1 MIWDATKER
10 VRTRTIEDNL
20 NPMFFEAKE
29 ILIESMSI
37 ADMPPFILD
46 VYDWDPGLDGDDFIA
61 RCLIDIDEAALS
73 EDDTIPRPTWHPC
86 KLKPNSPPCG
96 EILVSFC
103 IVYDDYNFKVPI
115 NYLRLRDTVETPEFQ
130 VDINILGLRDLQSIG
145 ILPVKKAFVNFNLK
159 SLVPPEDGT
168 ALDNIKT

>member
-61 RCLIDIDEAALS
+61 RCLIDID
-73 EDDTIPRPTWHPC
+73 
-86 KLKPNSPPCG
+86 
-96 EILVSFC
+96 
-103 IVYDDYNFKVPI
+103 
-115 NYLRLRDTVETPEFQ
+115 
-130 VDINILGLRDLQSIG
+130 
-145 ILPVKKAFVNFNLK
+145 
-159 SLVPPEDGT
+159 
-168 ALDNIKT
+168 